1 MKIVLAVVLMLVSKE
16 LRTTTRTGTTDQFQ
30 EIVAQFRCMT
40 LSTIGAFQLIHFP
53 AHV

>member
-16 LRTTTRTGTTDQFQ
+16 LRTTTTDQFQ
-30 EIVAQFRCMT
+30 EIVAQFCCMT